1 MSTRSFSLVRPTPAL
16 AVALFAAACVS
27 VSRPGADGT
36 RVAHRVEQYWSVGHA
51 IAVDR
56 YSAVSP
62 AFDPAR
68 RPAVVL
74 LHGSGGMILGGGRS
88 IRRYARALA
97 SRGFE
102 AFVIHYFDAT
112 HTWIAGGPSE
122 RRNFS
127 RWVQTVSDGITYA
140 LRQPSVDSTHIGIVG
155 ISLGAYLGVGA
166 AAADPRVTAL
176 VDISGGLEPFL
187 ADRVTRLPPALIL
200 HGSADKVVPVAE
212 AFLLARYMSLRDMRY
227 EMRIY
232 EGEGHQFADSVE
244 ADAVARS
251 TAFILRPTAADARS
265 SGAHLQGASRPQ
277 H

>member
-36 RVAHRVEQYWSVGHA
+36 RVAHRMEQYWSVGHA

-62 AFDPAR
+62 ALAPGRR
-68 RPAVVL
+68 RPAVIL

-97 SRGFE
+97 ARGFE
-102 AFVIHYFDAT
+102 TFVVHYFDAT

-140 LRQPSVDSTHIGIVG
+140 LRQPSTDSGRVAIVG
-155 ISLGAYLGVGA
+155 VSLGAYLGVGA
-166 AAADPRVTAL
+166 A
-176 VDISGGLEPFL
+176 S
-187 ADRVTRLPPALIL
+187 
-200 HGSADKVVPVAE
+200 
-212 AFLLARYMSLRDMRY
+212 
-227 EMRIY
+227 
-232 EGEGHQFADSVE
+232 
-244 ADAVARS
+244 
-251 TAFILRPTAADARS
+251 
-265 SGAHLQGASRPQ
+265 
-277 H
+277 